1 MFWKEVWKTALF
13 ALAIGGFGGVPQA
26 AGAGPAAQAQPG
38 QARGPVTNLP
48 LPRFVSLKVD
58 EANIRRGPS
67 LAHRI
72 DWVFTARGMPLLV
85 IGEYGNWRR
94 VQDRDG
100 VSGWVHY
107 SLLSGVRTVIIEQD
121 MLPLYQ
127 RRDPDSPVAALLEA
141 GVIARLEECG
151 PVWCRLSAGGQRG
164 WTTHA
169 GMWGV
174 AEGEVVE

>member
-1 MFWKEVWKTALF
+1 MVRKLLVKAAVL
-13 ALAIGGFGGVPQA
+13 ALAVGGMAVGA
-26 AGAGPAAQAQPG
+26 APVTAGPAADAQPG

-58 EANIRRGPS
+58 EANVRRGPS

-100 VSGWVHY
+100 VGGWVHY
-107 SLLSGVRTVIIEQD
+107 SLLSGARTAIVEQD
-121 MLPLYQ
+121 MMPLYQ
-127 RRDPDSPVAALLEA
+127 RRDPQGPVNAYLEA
-141 GVIARLEECG
+141 GVIARVDECG
-151 PVWCRLSAGGQRG
+151 PVWCKLRADGARG

-169 GMWGV
+169 GLWGV
-174 AEGEVVE
+174 NEGEVLD